1 MSIDKKAFGI
11 SDSLVN
17 AVNEALKG
25 GQVKLDKNHN
35 GKIDGQDF
43 KMLRKEELK
52 GGQKNLDKNHN
63 GKLDKQDFKMLRKE
77 ETVAEGN
84 PMNKEK
90 KNAAVA
96 AVGAKN
102 KDSQYLNKM
111 NPSVADKIRGREKM
125 SGKDR
130 QQFEEVEQVDELSGS
145 LAHRAAHGAWIKTD
159 KAKAAF
165 KGQAKAAAQA
175 RKFGQ
180 YAAKKGYYDAPKKT
194 NEEAQQVDEIS
205 TKLAVN
211 YAKGASKSMDTAAAK
226 GSDGHSTFMKR
237 VAGHKLALDKT
248 NPEHKRLKAKVGTT
262 DANAKDAAY
271 KKTVGEDVEQVDEL
285 STDTYHSA
293 AKKAAKRAMGDAQG
307 RSGPIFKKYAGMAN
321 KFRDKG
327 MSQEKKEKAMKE
339 ETDPGFVSEAEN
351 AVAKQ
356 IAAKKDS
363 FKKQLQ
369 QKIAAKQMNTMQA
382 KANKRLSNI
391 HASNDKCTCQEG
403 KGKSMT
409 CEMHGDKDK
418 AMKGGKEQIIVN
430 PPMREAAELP
440 KKVITKGHEIA
451 KSLIKHHAKVDNPYA
466 VGMSTAKKSEKM
478 KAYRADREKHGE
490 D

>member
-1 MSIDKKAFGI
+1 MSVDRKAFGI

-35 GKIDGQDF
+35 GKLDAQDF
-43 KMLRKEELK
+43 KMLRKE
-52 GGQKNLDKNHN
+52 DA
-63 GKLDKQDFKMLRKE
+63 GKDVTNPKQGSSVNPKQREID
-77 ETVAEGN
+77 EGN

-102 KDSQYLNKM
+102 RDSQYLDRM
-111 NPSVADKIRGREKM
+111 NPAVADKIRGREKM

-130 QQFEEVEQVDELSGS
+130 QQHEEVEQVDELSGS

-194 NEEAQQVDEIS
+194 NEEAQQVDE
-205 TKLAVN
+205 
-211 YAKGASKSMDTAAAK
+211 
-226 GSDGHSTFMKR
+226 
-237 VAGHKLALDKT
+237 
-248 NPEHKRLKAKVGTT
+248 
-262 DANAKDAAY
+262 
-271 KKTVGEDVEQVDEL
+271 L

-293 AKKAAKRAMGDAQG
+293 AKKAAKKAMGDAQG

-339 ETDPGFVSEAEN
+339 DIEQVDEISKKLAARYNNKVGREINKNQPSDPNEFRKRKNREAGYKLSSNKYHGYKVKVPATNEETDPGFTTEAN
-351 AVAKQ
+351 DMSKQ
-356 IAAKKDS
+356 IAAKKDQ
-363 FKKQLQ
+363 FKSQLQ

-403 KGKSMT
+403 KGKSMS
-409 CEMHGDKDK
+409 CEMHGDKSK
-418 AMKGGKEQIIVN
+418 GIKGGKEPIEVN

-440 KKVITKGHEIA
+440 KKVVTKGHEIA
-451 KSLIKHHAKVDNPYA
+451 KSLIKHRSKVDNPYA
-466 VGMSTAKKSEKM
+466 VGMAAAKKSAKM
-478 KAYRADREKHGE
+478 NAYRADRNKHGE

>member
-1 MSIDKKAFGI
+1 MSVDRKAFGI

-17 AVNEALKG
+17 AVTEALKG

-43 KMLRKEELK
+43 KMLRKEEVV
-52 GGQKNLDKNHN
+52 D
-63 GKLDKQDFKMLRKE
+63 
-77 ETVAEGN
+77 EGN

-90 KNAAVA
+90 KNAAVS

-102 KDSQYLNKM
+102 KDSQYLTRI

-125 SGKDR
+125 SGNDR
-130 QQFEEVEQVDELSGS
+130 KQHEE
-145 LAHRAAHGAWIKTD
+145 
-159 KAKAAF
+159 
-165 KGQAKAAAQA
+165 
-175 RKFGQ
+175 
-180 YAAKKGYYDAPKKT
+180 
-194 NEEAQQVDEIS
+194 
-205 TKLAVN
+205 
-211 YAKGASKSMDTAAAK
+211 
-226 GSDGHSTFMKR
+226 
-237 VAGHKLALDKT
+237 
-248 NPEHKRLKAKVGTT
+248 
-262 DANAKDAAY
+262 
-271 KKTVGEDVEQVDEL
+271 VEQVDEL

-293 AKKAAKRAMGDAQG
+293 AHKAAKRAMGDAQG

-339 ETDPGFVSEAEN
+339 ETLDEGIQTTKRPELVGKDSKQHHNDLKKSGYVSKGNNANYKNPEGTEHSYYHAKSNTMHAFRAKSGKINHAFEWNPNHSYAKAHGGNVKEETDPGFVAEADN

-356 IAAKKDS
+356 IAAKKDT

-403 KGKSMT
+403 KGKSKT
-409 CEMHGDKDK
+409 CEMHGEKDK

-451 KSLIKHHAKVDNPYA
+451 KSLIKHRAGVDNPYA
-466 VGMSTAKKSEKM
+466 VGMAQAKKSAKM
-478 KAYRADREKHGE
+478 NDYRTDRDKNKE